1 MEDCVLV
8 RIRWLFKNNSSLA
21 GFAGARCAFHNVPI
35 MQTSSVARADTMTF
49 LSCPILAWLPATS
62 LPTQYNFR
70 CAFHVYLPPPHRP
83 QGTPLLFVSRQTKVT
98 GIFLS
103 PTTCACST
111 GALKKETC
119 FPPPRFLVSPPS
131 LPTLLQ
137 APHPVLPA
145 STQPG
150 RSGPTFQVT

>member
-1 MEDCVLV
+1 MEDCILLL
-8 RIRWLFKNNSSLA
+8 IRWLFKNHFSLP
-21 GFAGARCAFHNVPI
+21 GFAGPRCAFHNAPI
-35 MQTSSVARADTMTF
+35 MQPSSVAMAYTMTF
-49 LSCPILAWLPATS
+49 LICPILAWLPATS
-62 LPTQYNFR
+62 LPTQYNVR
-70 CAFHVYLPPPHRP
+70 CAFHVYLPPTK
-83 QGTPLLFVSRQTKVT
+83 GTPLLFVSRQTEVT